1 MKRMAFFIA
10 WRYLFSKKSH
20 NAINIVSGISAAGVC
35 VGAAA
40 LVCVLSV
47 LNGFNSLVEQMFSAF
62 DPDLKITAVEG
73 KNFHTGTEV
82 FGEIK
87 NHPNVA
93 CFSETIEEN
102 ALVRFTDKQ
111 VPATIK
117 GVDSVFTQLTQID
130 SIITSGKFTVYDG
143 AFERCVAGVGLA
155 HKLGLSAFFIDPVK
169 IYAPKRSGQISL
181 LRPERSFNESS
192 LFIAG
197 LFSVQQV
204 QYDDEY
210 MLVSLGLAR
219 SLFDYEPDQV
229 TAVELKLKNPA
240 DIAKTQKE
248 LRVLLGDEYN
258 VYDRYEQQED
268 FFRIMKVEKWMT
280 FLILAFIL
288 LIAIFNI
295 IGSLSMLI
303 IDKQND
309 IEILRNLGAEPAL
322 IKSIFLLEGWLISG
336 CGAVIGIVV
345 GVVLCL
351 LQQTFGFLRLGSN
364 YVIDAYPVQV
374 QAGDVLLILC
384 TVLLLGFLAAWY
396 PTKYIQ
402 KRNQNN

>member
-1 MKRMAFFIA
+1 MKKTEFFIA
-10 WRYLFSKKSH
+10 CRYLFSKKSH
-20 NAINIVSGISAAGVC
+20 NSINIVSGISAAGVC
-35 VGAAA
+35 VDTAA
-40 LVCVLSV
+40 LICVLSV

-73 KNFHTGTEV
+73 KNFRIDTEQ
-82 FGEIK
+82 FEAIR

-130 SIITSGKFTVYDG
+130 SIITSGTFTVYDG

-155 HKLGLSAFFIDPVK
+155 HKLGLNAYFIDPVK

-210 MLVSLGLAR
+210 MLVSLELAR
-219 SLFDYEPDQV
+219 SLFDYEPGQV
-229 TAVELKLKNPA
+229 TAIELKLKNLD
-240 DIAKTQKE
+240 DIAKTKKE
-248 LRVLLGDEYN
+248 LREALGEAYY
-258 VYDRYEQQED
+258 VYDRYEQQEE

-288 LIAIFNI
+288 LIATLNI

-309 IEILRNLGAEPAL
+309 IEILRNLGAEPSL
-322 IKSIFLLEGWLISG
+322 IRNIFLLEGWLISG
-336 CGAVIGIVV
+336 CGAIIGMLA

-351 LQQTFGFLRLGSN
+351 LQQTFGFLRLGN
-364 YVIDAYPVQV
+364 NFVIDAYPVQV
-374 QAGDVLLILC
+374 QAGDVLLIFC

-396 PTKYIQ
+396 PTRYIQ
-402 KRNQNN
+402 KRKQNH